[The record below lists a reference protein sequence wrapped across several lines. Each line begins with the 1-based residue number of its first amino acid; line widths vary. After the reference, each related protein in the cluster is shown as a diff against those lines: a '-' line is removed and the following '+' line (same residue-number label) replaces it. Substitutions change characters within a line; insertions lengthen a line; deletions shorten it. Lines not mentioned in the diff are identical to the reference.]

1 MGSKQLIGIVFTLP
15 ALLFIIILTA
25 YPIYETFL
33 LSFSKLDLATFNTKY
48 IGWANY
54 KKVFATSAFWQTSKN
69 MAIWVGLFVPIHFL
83 LGLLAALALN
93 QCKWGRRGFR
103 LIIFLPFTL
112 CLVPVALSWRWLLHS
127 QYGLLNNFLIMAGL
141 TSLQRGWLINPSIA
155 LYVLISV
162 ITWYRYPFVAL
173 MILAGLQT
181 VPRDLLSAAEIDGAN
196 KLQVFTYITLP
207 WLKNIIGLV
216 LIMEIVFAM
225 QIFTPIWLLTGG
237 GPAHYTE
244 LFSTLIFRMSFRNMK
259 FSEASV
265 VGTVLF
271 ALTFLVIVPYVYIA
285 TKQR

>member
-1 MGSKQLIGIVFTLP
+1 
-15 ALLFIIILTA
+15 
-25 YPIYETFL
+25 
-33 LSFSKLDLATFNTKY
+33 
-48 IGWANY
+48 
-54 KKVFATSAFWQTSKN
+54 
-69 MAIWVGLFVPIHFL
+69 
-83 LGLLAALALN
+83 
-93 QCKWGRRGFR
+93 
-103 LIIFLPFTL
+103 
-112 CLVPVALSWRWLLHS
+112 
-127 QYGLLNNFLIMAGL
+127 MAGL
-141 TSLQRGWLINPSIA
+141 TSLQQGWLINPSIA

-265 VGTVLF
+265 VGT
-271 ALTFLVIVPYVYIA
+271 
-285 TKQR
+285 